1 MRTRTGEANLITA
14 ALCFVIAALLVF
26 AAAKQDNWPGWL
38 RLFLALA
45 GIIIAV
51 LGAALAAAGVDQ
63 LWARHELDRAR
74 VDAAKSRAMPEVARI
89 EAYTALVA
97 RLQGADETVLRIL
110 QADPLLAKVIAG
122 NFGPVTG
129 VSTAGGYVPYE
140 FLDEWWAKNKDN
152 DDLLP
157 VTWWD
162 VAGHKRQYASWL
174 ENHLIQVKLLEKWG
188 GQRTARWAYPKA
200 KADFVKYFYGE
211 RIRQL
216 QVRTVEE
223 SEAT

>member
-1 MRTRTGEANLITA
+1 MILAAVLLVTA
-14 ALCFVIAALLVF
+14 AGLVCLAIWRNRVSGPGLLFFFLLIAA
-26 AAAKQDNWPGWL
+26 A
-38 RLFLALA
+38 
-45 GIIIAV
+45 I
-51 LGAALAAAGVDQ
+51 LGAAAVGILSGVI
-63 LWARHELDRAR
+63 ERAR
-74 VDAAKSRAMPEVARI
+74 YEHLTNAAQLKAVEARSSPEIVKLEVFRDI
-89 EAYTALVA
+89 LI
-97 RLQGADETVLRIL
+97 RLERADEETKRIL
-110 QADPLLAKVIAG
+110 LGDPLLAKVIAG

-140 FLDEWWAKNKDN
+140 FLDEWWAKNKDSS
-152 DDLLP
+152 DLLP

-223 SEAT
+223 SEGET